1 MGTGVK
7 KQKAVFHS
15 QSQLLSLVSDA
26 ILALDLDSTITYWNN
41 AAAERYGWSEKEAV
55 GKKAHVLLQTE
66 FPETREQIQSKLFS
80 EGHWEGEL
88 VHTARDGKRLI
99 VDSRWTVESDQRG
112 NPKVILEVATDV
124 TKGKRA
130 EHKFRALLEAAPD
143 AMVVVDREGKI
154 ALVNAQVQKLFGYL
168 REELL
173 GHEMEMLMPERF
185 RSTHPRDRAGFFAEP
200 RSRPMGAGLD
210 LYGLHKDGHEFPVEI
225 SLSPLETEDGM
236 LVTSAIRDITER
248 KCFEQT
254 LLEKNAELERAR
266 LIKDRFLATM
276 SHELRTPLNAILG
289 FSGTLL
295 MGLPGP
301 LNEEQTKQLQTV
313 QSSGKHLLSLINDL
327 LDLAKVESGE
337 VTLNLEPVVCQIV
350 VEEVHTTLRPLA
362 ETKGLQFRIKVPDHE
377 VVLHTDRRAL
387 SQILINLTNNAIK
400 FTEQGEVRIELEH
413 QKHDREPVVSISVHD
428 AGVGIRAQDHAKLFQ
443 AFAQIDDGQRR
454 RYEGTGLGLHL
465 SQRLAEL
472 LGGQISFESEF
483 GKGSTFTLSLP
494 LRK

>member
-1 MGTGVK
+1 
-7 KQKAVFHS
+7 
-15 QSQLLSLVSDA
+15 
-26 ILALDLDSTITYWNN
+26 
-41 AAAERYGWSEKEAV
+41 
-55 GKKAHVLLQTE
+55 
-66 FPETREQIQSKLFS
+66 
-80 EGHWEGEL
+80 
-88 VHTARDGKRLI
+88 
-99 VDSRWTVESDQRG
+99 
-112 NPKVILEVATDV
+112 
-124 TKGKRA
+124 
-130 EHKFRALLEAAPD
+130 
-143 AMVVVDREGKI
+143 
-154 ALVNAQVQKLFGYL
+154 
-168 REELL
+168 
-173 GHEMEMLMPERF
+173 
-185 RSTHPRDRAGFFAEP
+185 
-200 RSRPMGAGLD
+200 
-210 LYGLHKDGHEFPVEI
+210 LHNDGHEFPLEI

-377 VVLHTDRRAL
+377 VVLNTDRRAL